1 VLGDAVGVGD
11 TAPPSDGEG
20 ETTGEGAAA
29 RDGDTE
35 GELGLARPTAGPSWN
50 KSEDMTT
57 TSAPSASSPTT
68 AKIGASGTC
77 LPSGRRSRQLGQKPE
92 TGVVTYPQFRHR
104 TGRRFPAMA
113 CLVAFSMRD
122 RF

>member
-11 TAPPSDGEG
+11 TGPPTDGEG
-20 ETTGEGAAA
+20 ETVREGDAA

-35 GELGLARPTAGPSWN
+35 GELGLPRPTAGPNWN
-50 KSEDMTT
+50 KSEDMTA
-57 TSAPSASSPTT
+57 TSAPSASSPMT
-68 AKIGASGTC
+68 ARIGASAIC
-77 LPSGRRSRQLGQKPE
+77 LPSGRGSRQLGQKPE

-104 TGRRFPAMA
+104 TGRRFRAMA